1 MATDTNRDKT
11 ITEPPADLTERSQT
25 IWRAVAFA
33 GCPAGRLEALHSGLK
48 SLDRADQAAAI
59 LDREGLTTTNKATG
73 VVHVHPAQRIEK
85 DARAM
90 FHRVWDQLGL
100 NSLQTPKPWGV

>member
-1 MATDTNRDKT
+1 MAIPNEPDKT
-11 ITEPPADLTERSQT
+11 VTEPPSDLTERSQG
-25 IWRAVAFA
+25 IWRAVAFP

-48 SLDRADQAAAI
+48 ALDRADQAAAI

-73 VVHVHPAQRIEK
+73 VVHVHPAQRVEK

-100 NSLQTPKPWGV
+100 NSLTTPKPWGV